1 MWNRVRE
8 WVKASGPRAAGGR
21 VGPGVF
27 PTARPAGW
35 WRDDHVG

>member
-8 WVKASGPRAAGGR
+8 WVKASGPRAANGR

-35 WRDDHVG
+35 